1 MGAFHVFEAYYLF
14 SGLLL
19 KNLISVTILG
29 KPYYLL
35 CIPIMATSSKFFDS
49 NQVLRWLK
57 RLKLGRSVLRVVLT
71 LGSLRAMAMAAKSPK
86 RVCSQSHLEEHDG
99 LRNRVAVY

>member
-1 MGAFHVFEAYYLF
+1 
-14 SGLLL
+14 
-19 KNLISVTILG
+19 
-29 KPYYLL
+29 
-35 CIPIMATSSKFFDS
+35 MATSSKFFNS

-99 LRNRVAVY
+99 LRNRVAVYYKVLWASIGRMEKKTETTIQYTGVM